1 MKMLYAFVHVRTYK
15 LILRLRLIFAIFA
28 TSEPKKL
35 VGIREVWV
43 RY

>member
-15 LILRLRLIFAIFA
+15 LILRLRLIFA